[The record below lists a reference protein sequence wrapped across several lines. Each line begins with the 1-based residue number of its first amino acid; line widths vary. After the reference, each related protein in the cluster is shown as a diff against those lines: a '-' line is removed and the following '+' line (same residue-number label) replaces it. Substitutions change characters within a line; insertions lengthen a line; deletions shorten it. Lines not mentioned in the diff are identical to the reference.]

1 MPGQHPA
8 QEGSKEMQ
16 GGSRAVKTNQGT
28 GRCDTL
34 RQARRVHTAN
44 STLSMAVS
52 KAWLCLSVCLLLCL
66 HFSSPTFFL
75 LPSPPSFPR
84 SRVFLTQQCPRKP
97 AALALRLALETSSG
111 WGRPHLGLTLSSMA
125 TPPGPARLPRWIS
138 AHRSLEKALQGLA
151 KLQQLVSQP
160 RLGLRNS
167 PPHLP
172 HLLPQ
177 THQHLRLIRECCGT
191 SMVQLWEGDYFR
203 VYLTNL
209 LEKIKQAS
217 RLFKREKEE
226 IFQDNSPARRNLTKL
241 SLIFSHMLAEL
252 QALFPEGQDKGSTY
266 QLSKPEAQ
274 AFWRDAW
281 GGRSLVSWAE
291 FREGLHQVHPVDPG
305 PMAIALR
312 STIDLTCNG
321 HISIFE
327 FDIFTR
333 LFQPWSTL
341 LKNWTYLAVTHPGYM
356 AFLTYDEVKARLQAY
371 SGKPGSYIFRLSCTR
386 LGQWAIGYVTED
398 GSILQTIPQN
408 KPLFQALI
416 DGHKEGFY
424 RYPDGKNTNPD
435 LSELTEVTSRNRIQ
449 VTQEQFELYCQVGST
464 FQLCKICAENDKDV
478 RIQPCGHL
486 LCRGCLD
493 TWQLSEAHTCPFCRR
508 EIWGHEDIRID
519 PFSYKE
525 DSPTLEEEDE
535 DDADLE
541 DVESVLRQLEVM
553 RKPKNAGSSPCLE
566 SKLQTPPLPPRVD
579 LLQRPRRTPLPGSD
593 YQVSNTCSDM
603 EPACF

>member
-1 MPGQHPA
+1 MLFPFQ
-8 QEGSKEMQ
+8 
-16 GGSRAVKTNQGT
+16 V
-28 GRCDTL
+28 
-34 RQARRVHTAN
+34 
-44 STLSMAVS
+44 
-52 KAWLCLSVCLLLCL
+52 LL
-66 HFSSPTFFL
+66 FL
-75 LPSPPSFPR
+75 LALQPPLLWGSSSTFPSSVPSLVLSLVSLPVTA
-84 SRVFLTQQCPRKP
+84 S
-97 AALALRLALETSSG
+97 LALQLVLETSTG
-111 WGRPHLGLTLSSMA
+111 WARPHLGLTFSAMA
-125 TPPGPARLPRWIS
+125 TPPGPARFPRWIS
-138 AHRSLEKALQGLA
+138 AHRSLEKALQGLS

-167 PPHLP
+167 PPYLP
-172 HLLPQ
+172 HILPQ
-177 THQHLRLIRECCGT
+177 AHQHLRLIRER
-191 SMVQLWEGDYFR
+191 SMAHLWEGDYFR

-209 LEKIKQAS
+209 LEKIKQTS

-226 IFQDNSPARRNLTKL
+226 IFQENSPARRNLTKL

-252 QALFPEGQDKGSTY
+252 QALFPDGRDEGSTY
-266 QLSKPEAQ
+266 RPSKPEAQ
-274 AFWRDAW
+274 AFWRDTW
-281 GGRSLVSWAE
+281 GARYLVSWTE
-291 FREGLHQVHPVDPG
+291 FREGLHHVHPVDPG

-371 SGKPGSYIFRLSCTR
+371 SGKSGSYIFRLSCTR

-398 GSILQTIPQN
+398 GNILQTIPQN

-424 RYPDGKNTNPD
+424 KYPDGKNTNPD
-435 LSELTEVTSRNRIQ
+435 LTELMEVSSRNRIQ

-493 TWQLSEAHTCPFCRR
+493 TWQLSNAHTCPFCRR
-508 EIWGHEDIRID
+508 EIWGHKDILID

-525 DSPTLEEEDE
+525 DSATLEE
-535 DDADLE
+535 DDDDDGDLE

-553 RKPKNAGSSPCLE
+553 RKPKNASSSPCMD
-566 SKLQTPPLPPRVD
+566 SKLQTPPIPPRAD
-579 LLQRPRRTPLPGSD
+579 LLQRPRRTPLPVLD
-593 YQVSNTCSDM
+593 YQAPSSAHWIHHRPLPNLPPDSPPSSVPWDATVTSPVLGHRQETQQLR
-603 EPACF
+603 